1 MEVSMKHTL
10 KSIVCALLL
19 AGTLAGCYGSFN
31 LTRKVWK
38 FNGEVGGKWVNEVV
52 FLVMNIVPVYG
63 VAAFVDAVVVNT
75 IEFWTGSNPVTAENA
90 QPTNLKSDDG
100 TTVTFNSQE
109 KVMEITST
117 IPGKGETTYRVA
129 HENGQSVVKDKD
141 NNILVRCIAGDDG
154 GMTLLDAQGK
164 VLHSYSRTQ
173 VEALAM
179 H

>member
-1 MEVSMKHTL
+1 MKHTL

-38 FNGEVGGKWVNEVV
+38 FNGGVGDKWVNELV
-52 FLVMNIVPVYG
+52 FLVLNVVPVYG
-63 VAAFVDAVVVNT
+63 VAGFVDAVIVNS
-75 IEFWTGSNPVTAENA
+75 IEFWTGNNPVTAENA
-90 QPTNLKSDDG
+90 QPTNLKGDDG

-117 IPGKGETTYRVA
+117 IPGKGETIYRVA
-129 HENGQSVVKDKD
+129 RENGQSVVRDKD

-154 GMTLLDAQGK
+154 AMTLLDAQGK

>member
-1 MEVSMKHTL
+1 MKHTL

-19 AGTLAGCYGSFN
+19 AGLLAGCYGSFN

-52 FLVMNIVPVYG
+52 FLAMNIVPVYSLAG
-63 VAAFVDAVVVNT
+63 FVDAVILNT

-90 QPTNLKSDDG
+90 QPTNLKNDDG
-100 TTVTFNSQE
+100 TTVTFNSQD
-109 KVMEITST
+109 KVMEITSM
-117 IPGKGETTYRVA
+117 IPGRGETTYRVV

-154 GMTLLDAQGK
+154 GMTLLDVQGN
-164 VLHSYSRTQ
+164 VLHSYSSTQ
-173 VEALAM
+173 VEAMAM
-179 H
+179 K

>member
-1 MEVSMKHTL
+1 MKHTL

-19 AGTLAGCYGSFN
+19 AGMLAGCYGSFN

-38 FNGEVGGKWVNEVV
+38 WNGGVGDKWVNELV
-52 FLVMNIVPVYG
+52 FLVINIVPVYG
-63 VAAFVDAVVVNT
+63 AAAFIDVIVLNSV
-75 IEFWTGSNPVTAENA
+75 EFWQGTNPVTAENA
-90 QPTNLKSDDG
+90 QPANLKGDDG

-129 HENGQSVVKDKD
+129 HENGQSVVMDKD
-141 NNILVRCIAGDDG
+141 NNILVRCIAGDNG
-154 GMTLLDAQGK
+154 EMTLLDAQGK

>member
-1 MEVSMKHTL
+1 MKHTL

-19 AGTLAGCYGSFN
+19 TGMLAGCYGSFN

-38 FNGEVGGKWVNEVV
+38 WNGGVGDKWVNELV
-52 FLVMNIVPVYG
+52 FLVINIVPVYG
-63 VAAFVDAVVVNT
+63 AAAFIDVVVLNT
-75 IEFWTGSNPVTAENA
+75 VEFWDGKNPVTSENA
-90 QPTNLKSDDG
+90 LPTNIKGDEG

-109 KVMEITST
+109 KVMEITRM
-117 IPGKGETTYRVA
+117 IPGRGQTTYRVA
-129 HENGQSVVKDKD
+129 RENGQSVVMDKD

-154 GMTLLDAQGK
+154 EMTLLDAQGK

-173 VEALAM
+173 AEALAM

>member
-1 MEVSMKHTL
+1 MKHTL

-19 AGTLAGCYGSFN
+19 TGLLAGCYGSFN

-38 FNGEVGGKWVNEVV
+38 WNGGVGDKWVNELV
-52 FLVMNIVPVYG
+52 FLVCNIVPVYG
-63 VAAFVDAVVVNT
+63 AAGFIDVVVLNT
-75 IEFWTGSNPVTAENA
+75 IEFWQGTNPVTAENA
-90 QPTNLKSDDG
+90 QPTSLKGDDG
-100 TTVTFNSQE
+100 MTVTFNSQE
-109 KVMEITST
+109 KIMEITKS

-129 HENGQSVVKDKD
+129 RENGQSIVMDKD

-173 VEALAM
+173 VDALAM
-179 H
+179 R